1 MLRLSLPLVVLA
13 TAALLAGCRAP
24 AAPATTVVITGTQA
38 LNAGGNAAIVR
49 LYPLAS
55 DARFR
60 QTPQSDF
67 WRAGSAVDA
76 DLAGAV
82 REVLLYPGDEETI
95 ELALGGAAYLGVA
108 ADLRAPE
115 RDGWRAV
122 FPVGAVDKQTLA
134 VTVDEASLAVDIG
147 D

>member
-1 MLRLSLPLVVLA
+1 MPRLSLPLVLF
-13 TAALLAGCRAP
+13 AALFIGCRAP
-24 AAPATTVVITGTQA
+24 AAPATTVVVAGTQA

-60 QTPQSDF
+60 QTPQADF

-76 DLAGAV
+76 DLVGAV
-82 REVLLYPGDEETI
+82 REVLLYPGDDETI
-95 ELALGGAAYLGVA
+95 EMALGGAAYLGVA

-115 RDGWRAV
+115 RDRWRAV
-122 FPVGAVDKQTLA
+122 FPVGAVDGQTLA
-134 VTVDEASLAVDIG
+134 VTVDSAFVMTEVRE
-147 D
+147 

>member
-1 MLRLSLPLVVLA
+1 MLRLPLLLAVLA
-13 TAALLAGCRAP
+13 TAAALAGCRAP

-60 QTPQSDF
+60 QTPQADF
-67 WRAGSAVDA
+67 WRSGSAVDA
-76 DLAGAV
+76 DVAGAV

-95 ELALGGAAYLGVA
+95 ELPLGGAAYLGVA
-108 ADLRAPE
+108 ADLRAPD
-115 RDGWRAV
+115 RDRWRAV

-134 VTVDEASLAVDIG
+134 VTVDSSFVMTEIG
-147 D
+147 E

>member
-1 MLRLSLPLVVLA
+1 MLRSCLLV
-13 TAALLAGCRAP
+13 AALALFAGCRPP
-24 AAPATTVVITGTQA
+24 AAPSTTVVISGTSA

-60 QTPQSDF
+60 QTPQADF

-76 DLAGAV
+76 DLAGPV

-115 RDGWRAV
+115 RDRWREV
-122 FPVGAVDKQTLA
+122 FPVGAVDEMRLA
-134 VTVDEASLAVDIG
+134 VTVDSASVQTEIG
-147 D
+147 KR

>member
-1 MLRLSLPLVVLA
+1 MLRPFLLL
-13 TAALLAGCRAP
+13 AALLCLAGCRPP
-24 AAPATTVVITGTQA
+24 AAPATTVVITGTSA

-60 QTPQSDF
+60 QTPQADF
-67 WRAGSAVDA
+67 WRSGSAVDA

-82 REVLLYPGDEETI
+82 REVLLYPGDEETV

-108 ADLRAPE
+108 ADLRAPD
-115 RDGWRAV
+115 RDAWRAV
-122 FPVGAVDKQTLA
+122 FPVGAVDKMRLV
-134 VTVDEASLAVDIG
+134 VTVDSASVVTEIVKK
-147 D
+147 